1 MSAVFQ
7 IIKHGLTATARRRGR
22 MFIRVNR
29 KCSVD
34 LVNYIVRNNLI
45 QLARKKPIFLTVFF
59 LGFSN
64 IVLQGIG
71 CNSADKRYEPSYSV
85 DSSSKKIL
93 LFGVPTQSYY
103 GITESFVN
111 YLNQHLNGLQIQTVA
126 SSSFSGYNEK
136 LDKGYFDITIVN
148 GMVALKSA
156 ENDYSIIGQAV
167 DEAGNSGAI
176 LVNKDSAINSFSELT
191 GKTIVTA
198 GPPALPGHILQMLF
212 LKSKGLDVNKDFKLK
227 FCESFES
234 VFLNLYLGR
243 ASAGFS
249 TITSWNT
256 FIKRR
261 PEMASRLMVK
271 WQTPP
276 IIGNAVLFRKDMDEQ
291 TANQLRNLILT
302 MHHTEEG
309 KRAIEKIGFLRFEPA
324 TTASYEPIRDVVK
337 EYNALVVGK
346 NK

>member
-1 MSAVFQ
+1 MKMSP
-7 IIKHGLTATARRRGR
+7 L
-22 MFIRVNR
+22 IRV
-29 KCSVD
+29 
-34 LVNYIVRNNLI
+34 
-45 QLARKKPIFLTVFF
+45 IFFC
-59 LGFSN
+59 GFSCTV
-64 IVLQGIG
+64 VLWVG
-71 CNSADKRYEPSYSV
+71 CNSTKDKYEPRYSL
-85 DSSSKKIL
+85 DSSSKNFL

-103 GITESFVN
+103 EITDLFVN
-111 YLNQHLNGLQIQTVA
+111 YLNQHLKGLQIQTVA
-126 SSSFSGYNEK
+126 SSSFSAYNEK
-136 LDKGYFDITIVN
+136 LDKSYFDMTVVN

-156 ENDYSIIGQAV
+156 ENDYSIVGQAV

-212 LKSKGLDVNKDFKLK
+212 LKGKGLDVNKDFKLK

-249 TITSWNT
+249 TITSWNS

-271 WQTPP
+271 WQTAP

-302 MHHTEEG
+302 MHNVEEG
-309 KRAIEKIGFLRFEPA
+309 KRAVEKIGFLRFEPA